1 MSDAPTL
8 YIYIYI
14 YITRGDQYPSIST
27 HISVLK
33 IHMIYVYIYIYIYVR
48 IYIYIYIYIYMTRGD
63 ESIYLYAYQC
73 TQNIYTHKNIYI
85 YTHTNT
91 HTDRELI
98 RHVITTVY
106 LHTHTSSIY
115 WTITWEKEKKKGPVY
130 TTHTNSLP
138 PYTHKQCH
146 TQTHSNVIMTVYL
159 HTHTQ
164 CHTHTQP
171 QTYTHKHTQPRHLD
185 GLRSGPV
192 PGGRFNR
199 RRRERAISLA
209 SDSC

>member
-1 MSDAPTL
+1 M
-8 YIYIYI
+8 
-14 YITRGDQYPSIST
+14 
-27 HISVLK
+27 
-33 IHMIYVYIYIYIYVR
+33 YV
-48 IYIYIYIYIYMTRGD
+48 YIYIYIYIYMTRGD